1 MIDAQGW
8 LDWAIRL
15 PGPLAH
21 TNAGTNPVNGIF
33 MHSAEGYGYILLD
46 PASEYGYNGN
56 HSWHLTNL
64 FDGTLYQHYPLTA
77 RCWHATA
84 ANNEYIG
91 VENEGDYP
99 TEASLTDAQVATA
112 VRFIGEIAAWKGWEP
127 RRPSGPTDL
136 LATLY
141 EHREVMRFGGSATAC
156 PSGRIPWQTIL
167 ERLGGDDM
175 SEEDKAK
182 IETERLRRLVHR
194 TLDRD
199 DYAFV
204 VDGQDPATGEWII
217 NVLSGVGTDDAIRI
231 RVR

>member
-21 TNAGTNPVNGIF
+21 TNAGVNPVNGIF
-33 MHSAEGYGYILLD
+33 MHSAEGYGHVLLD

-91 VENEGDYP
+91 VENEGDFP
-99 TEASLTDAQVATA
+99 AEASLTDAQVATA
-112 VRFIGEIAAWKGWEP
+112 CRFIGEIAAWKGWEP
-127 RRPSGPTDL
+127 RRPAFAGDITH
-136 LATLY
+136 TLW
-141 EHREVMRFGGSATAC
+141 EHNEVVRLGGSATAC

-175 SEEDKAK
+175 ATEDELRKA
-182 IETERLRRLVHR
+182 RLRNAIIR
-194 TLDRD
+194 TLLRE
-199 DYAFV
+199 DYDYRELAPDAV
-204 VDGQDPATGEWII
+204 TGERTIE
-217 NVLSGVGTDDAIRI
+217 VLSGVATDDAIRI